1 MITIL
6 CKGGDEDEDKDED
19 LKKTLSV
26 ACQGMKMKA
35 PIQVWTGFKNRP
47 KDHKAQNLKRF
58 RIFNL

>member
-19 LKKTLSV
+19 LKKILSV

-35 PIQVWTGFKNRP
+35 PIQVWTGFRNRP
-47 KDHKAQNLKRF
+47 KDHKAQN
-58 RIFNL
+58 